1 MAKKTFSELFSPKES
16 KWSGLSLPM
25 FLVLLILVAL
35 AVYVPFGGKELA
47 FVRPNFLI
55 IFTILAVFGVLFGEI
70 GDRIPFWNDYIG
82 GGTVL
87 VFIASAV
94 MGTYQLVPAK
104 LLDSINVFY
113 GEQPVN
119 FLEIFIPALV
129 VGSVLTVNRNV
140 LVKAISGYIPLILIG
155 VIGASIGGI
164 LAGLIFGISP
174 LDVMFPLLL
183 KL

>member
-70 GDRIPFWNDYIG
+70 G
-82 GGTVL
+82 VL
-87 VFIASAV
+87 E
-94 MGTYQLVPAK
+94 K
-104 LLDSINVFY
+104 
-113 GEQPVN
+113 
-119 FLEIFIPALV
+119 LEIEFLSGTTILV
-129 VGSVLTVNRNV
+129 
-140 LVKAISGYIPLILIG
+140 G
-155 VIGASIGGI
+155 VQ
-164 LAGLIFGISP
+164 F
-174 LDVMFPLLL
+174 
-183 KL
+183 